1 MHVKINQ
8 AKSTENPG
16 RWYAVCNKF
25 PNDSKCAF
33 FRWIDD
39 VVLQPRFFSKL
50 GIIEFFFI
58 YLQII

>member
-8 AKSTENPG
+8 AKSTENHG
-16 RWYAVCNKF
+16 RWYAICNKF